1 MGLVS
6 EFREFIT
13 KGSVFDLAVGVVIG
27 AAFQKIVDSLV
38 SDIIMP
44 IIGIITGGINFSTL
58 SLKVGEAELKYG
70 NFIQQTIIFLL
81 VAFVLFVFIRTYNR
95 TKRKLAEVVSAEQ
108 KK

>member
-44 IIGIITGGINFSTL
+44 IIGIITGGINFTTL
-58 SLKVGEAELKYG
+58 SIKVGDAELKYG

-81 VAFVLFVFIRTYNR
+81 VAFVLFIFIRTYNR
-95 TKRKLAEVVSAEQ
+95 TKRNLSEVVASSQ
-108 KK
+108 NK

>member
-6 EFREFIT
+6 EFREFIS

-44 IIGIITGGINFSTL
+44 VIGIITGGINFSTL
-58 SLKVGEAELKYG
+58 SFKVGDAELKYG

-81 VAFVLFVFIRTYNR
+81 VAFVLFIFIRTYNR
-95 TKRKLAEVVSAEQ
+95 TKRNLAEVVASSQ
-108 KK
+108 NK

>member
-58 SLKVGEAELKYG
+58 SLKVE
-70 NFIQQTIIFLL
+70 I
-81 VAFVLFVFIRTYNR
+81 
-95 TKRKLAEVVSAEQ
+95 RKLHSADHHLPAGGFCVVCLYPNL
-108 KK
+108 

>member
-6 EFREFIT
+6 EFREFIS

-44 IIGIITGGINFSTL
+44 VIGIITGGVNFSTL
-58 SLKVGEAELKYG
+58 SVKVGDAELKYG

-81 VAFVLFVFIRTYNR
+81 VAFVLFLFIRIYNK
-95 TKRKLAEVVSAEQ
+95 TKRNQAQ
-108 KK
+108 